1 VKFKRPKLTPLAIAL
16 SVLALVCGIRAL
28 HLDFFE
34 RLERMT
40 YDLRVRAAQQIP
52 APVAANLS
60 FVAIEESSIK
70 AVKSGRLGYS
80 FGLLW
85 PRQVYGRVVEELAA
99 QHATV
104 VGFDVLFGELRHDH
118 PPVQMA
124 GGGLEESDEFFA
136 EQMHHA
142 GDVVLAVTPELFPP
156 NLFATNANA
165 LGDITTEKD
174 SDGILRRV
182 RAFRDFRLWHPLFQ
196 QLATDPEIAAD
207 LDHAKFAPGKIL
219 LPQTGTTNVIEIS
232 VDAENNF
239 QVADF
244 VGDKLPPGV
253 APKAKAFDEK
263 RIWHMGIVLAAQ
275 QLKLAL
281 SQAMVD
287 LPAGK
292 IILRG
297 AGGVERVIPVDESG
311 YFIVDWRLTPNDPHL
326 LRMPV
331 ESLLWQDHQRLL
343 GETNGLRDDFRG
355 KLVVVGSAV
364 QGNDL
369 TDRGATPLEHDT
381 LLVSK
386 HWNVA
391 NSVITGQFIRRTT
404 LNETMAIIIVLGLF
418 TAFLTWQLRALT
430 ATGATFLL
438 VAGYTMLTF
447 VIFIKFR
454 VWLPLVFPVFGAIL
468 VEHVSLVTYRVIF
481 EEREQRRVKSI
492 FSKIVA
498 PEIVNE
504 LLQAEK
510 LSLGGAHR

>member
-1 VKFKRPKLTPLAIAL
+1 MKFKRPKLTPLAIAL
-16 SVLALVCGIRAL
+16 SVLALVCGVRAL

-52 APVAANLS
+52 APVATNLA

-118 PPVQMA
+118 PPVQMTT
-124 GGGLEESDEFFA
+124 GGLEESDEFFA
-136 EQMHHA
+136 EQMHRA

-156 NLFATNANA
+156 QMFATNAHA

-207 LDHAKFAPGKIL
+207 LDHAKFVPGKIL

-275 QLKLAL
+275 QLKLDL
-281 SQAMVD
+281 SQAAVD
-287 LPAGK
+287 LPGGK

-331 ESLLWQDHQRLL
+331 ELLLWQDHQRLL

-404 LNETMAIIIVLGLF
+404 LNETMALIIVLGLF

-438 VAGYTMLTF
+438 VAGYTTLTF
-447 VIFIKFR
+447 VVFIKFR

-468 VEHVSLVTYRVIF
+468 VEHGSLVTYRVIF

-498 PEIVNE
+498 P
-504 LLQAEK
+504 
-510 LSLGGAHR
+510 SLALT